1 MFRRKSMRKIEYFDP
16 YEAEAENSCVFS
28 APKKIDKGIT
38 HYMAIELWNTV
49 MRKAIDKD
57 DPKNVL
63 LRPSN
68 TTSMAFAAKIQEFMN
83 DEYHIYKKFEDV
95 PPKASDIY
103 QAAKFSS
110 SKWGRI
116 MSGELLD
123 IERGNAFAVAVAL
136 RLDTKQTEE
145 LLYSAGLAINYE
157 LDLDAAMM
165 FFIKKEIYDL
175 DYIYSVL
182 KCFSNIKNG
191 LDCFIFQP
199 RTDKQMP
206 N

>member
-1 MFRRKSMRKIEYFDP
+1 MRTIAYFDP
-16 YEAEAENSCVFS
+16 YDAEAENRCVFS
-28 APKKIDKGIT
+28 TPQQIDERIT
-38 HYMAIELWNTV
+38 HYMAIKLWDTV
-49 MRKAIDKD
+49 MRKAVDKD
-57 DPKNVL
+57 DPSNVL

-68 TTSMAFAAKIQEFMN
+68 TTSMAFARKIQEFMS
-83 DEYHIYKKFEDV
+83 DEYHIYNKFENI

-123 IERGNAFAVAVAL
+123 IERGNAFAIAVAL

-206 N
+206 V